1 MAIVERCVEFCTFVN
16 QRCFNGRNFSANLY
30 LFLLVIQRQQKIAI
44 IMPGMNG
51 QSESGEAQPISMI
64 FVTMSVGAVML
75 LFMLVFGIGRVAS
88 KEEKDQPG
96 KPI

>member
-1 MAIVERCVEFCTFVN
+1 
-16 QRCFNGRNFSANLY
+16 
-30 LFLLVIQRQQKIAI
+30 
-44 IMPGMNG
+44 MPGMNG